1 MAFWLLHI
9 SDEFRNQ
16 KNFSYF
22 INQPQLKIKSDLNTQ
37 APEYH
42 SPRKQQLN
50 IDLDFIENYIES
62 PVSTI
67 SLPNLP
73 TSPRENINSPISS
86 PRSLP
91 GSPPKKER
99 NIKVYK
105 NKKYNKK
112 K

>member
-50 IDLDFIENYIES
+50 IDLDFIENNEYIES
-62 PVSTI
+62 PASIV
-67 SLPNLP
+67 SLPN
-73 TSPRENINSPISS
+73 SPREENINSQ
-86 PRSLP
+86 
-91 GSPPKKER
+91 PKKER